1 MSHIEKHFSK
11 YYNKKIKV
19 RFESKKL
26 FLQIK
31 IYYFNYDFILIIN
44 DKKWVLKKFNLNIIK
59 PNLHKNP

>member
-1 MSHIEKHFSK
+1 MSHIEKHFSR

-31 IYYFNYDFILIIN
+31 IYHFNYDFILIIN
-44 DKKWVLKKFNLNIIK
+44 DKKWALKKFNLNIIR